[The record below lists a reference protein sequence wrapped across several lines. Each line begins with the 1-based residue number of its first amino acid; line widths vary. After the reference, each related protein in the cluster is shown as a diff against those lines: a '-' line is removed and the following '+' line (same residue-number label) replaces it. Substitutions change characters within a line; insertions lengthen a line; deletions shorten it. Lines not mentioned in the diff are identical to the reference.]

1 MLVEGPIDALAVT
14 LASPRHVGLAPLGT
28 ALTDSH
34 ADTLIPYLTRPDGLI
49 IATDPDPAGH
59 AAAERDYWMLTARG
73 GEPRHAHLPA
83 GLDPADL
90 LTHHGPDPLH
100 AILTH
105 AAPMG
110 DALID
115 ARLAA
120 GESGD
125 GMAVMHEAV
134 LVAAAGDQPHWA
146 ARAHRIAAHLHLPY
160 DTRGRRALRAHQ
172 HLGRRPS
179 HRRPPR
185 RNRHPQRHPRP
196 ANPPARSTP
205 TPALGTPRPVNYTP
219 PCPSTPT
226 GPPSPRPCN
235 KPTTTGSTCTPC
247 SPTQPARST
256 PATP

>member
-1 MLVEGPIDALAVT
+1 MIVGFVARRNPRHDQHDNPLAGPKYLNTPRTVAYTKGEHLYGVADAHDRLLDGATPVLVEGPIDALAVT

-34 ADTLIPYLTRPDGLI
+34 ADTLIPYLTRPDGVI

-115 ARLAA
+115 TRLAA
-120 GESGD
+120 GGSGT
-125 GMAVMHEAV
+125 AW
-134 LVAAAGDQPHWA
+134 P
-146 ARAHRIAAHLHLPY
+146 
-160 DTRGRRALRAHQ
+160 
-172 HLGRRPS
+172 
-179 HRRPPR
+179 
-185 RNRHPQRHPRP
+185 
-196 ANPPARSTP
+196 
-205 TPALGTPRPVNYTP
+205 
-219 PCPSTPT
+219 
-226 GPPSPRPCN
+226 
-235 KPTTTGSTCTPC
+235 
-247 SPTQPARST
+247 
-256 PATP
+256 